1 MRKANLSRLPARRV
15 DGIFLSDFEQGEIGP
30 DLFRHACLMGLEGL
44 VSKHR
49 ETVYR
54 AGRSPHWIKVKNR
67 QHPAFS
73 RSVACVRPAVS
84 DANFCRSQRWVISR
98 AVPNDGLAGG
108 AVLFFDRLRIT
119 VVCLGQRI
127 PGEMQIQVEV

>member
-1 MRKANLSRLPARRV
+1 MRKANLARLLARRV

-49 ETVYR
+49 ESRLSRRPVADR
-54 AGRSPHWIKVKNR
+54 WIKVKNR

-73 RSVACVRPAVS
+73 R
-84 DANFCRSQRWVISR
+84 
-98 AVPNDGLAGG
+98 
-108 AVLFFDRLRIT
+108 VLDQF
-119 VVCLGQRI
+119 
-127 PGEMQIQVEV
+127 